1 MRNRNKRNGSSRWT
15 IGQRRFRIRCPGFC
29 LVLLFLWLGL
39 SARAQEPAPAEP
51 AEPGVRI
58 RQVTIEG
65 SEKVPVSTIINNVRS
80 RSGAVYDEKL
90 VGEDARRILLM
101 PQIRDVK
108 WKMVREGDQV
118 DLIFTVQETT
128 PIASVTFL
136 GNKKL
141 KEKNLRKKIDF
152 KAGDFLDSYLV
163 HQGAESLVKFYQE
176 KGYYYA
182 TVTVDEDQLQKEN
195 KVVYVIVE
203 GPRLR
208 IKKVKYQGN
217 DSLPA
222 RKLNSKI
229 KTKSYFP
236 IFIKGRLDDAQL
248 KQDEYALAG
257 YYHDKGFLDARV
269 FSTVEFNEE
278 KTRATVTFIVEEGP
292 RYRVSE
298 IRFQGNENFT
308 HDKLI
313 DEIKMEPG
321 DFYTKDNRTLTERSV
336 KNTYGRDGY
345 IYTHVNI
352 ETEYTEQEG
361 QAIAVVEIVENGKY
375 DLGRVVVQGNHQ
387 TQDKV
392 IRRDF
397 DHFGFLPGGIYNT
410 EAMDKGKKRLESR
423 GYFESITIQP
433 IGDEPTSRDALVEVK
448 EGRTGLILFGV
459 GVDTNS
465 GVLGQI
471 SVEQRNFDIG
481 KWPATLSELFGGDS
495 LIGAGQRMRLDFEPG
510 TEMTR
515 ARLRFHEPY
524 LLDQPYYLD
533 TSLFLF
539 RRWRESYLER
549 RLGGI
554 VSLGR
559 RFDNDWSAE
568 IGFRVEEV
576 RVTDLDT
583 DRVIVRDPNGVE
595 IDRYREVVAPKDVQ
609 DVEGSNFLT
618 SIKFGIGRD
627 TTDNLF
633 RPSEGYRFNISWEQY
648 GAMGGDFTF
657 GAASSGIT
665 GYHTIYEDITERK
678 TVLAGQIRGSQIV
691 GDAPV
696 FERYYAGGIGSL
708 RGFDYRGVSPRDGK
722 HRDPIG
728 SETLVLIGTELTHPL
743 YEEVLFGKVFC
754 DTGTVTEG
762 PYRVTVGFGFELVIP
777 QLFQMVPMNF
787 DFGFPIYFDDEDDKE
802 IFSFSFGV
810 TF

>member
-1 MRNRNKRNGSSRWT
+1 MRINNRWNGKPRWAIGPRRCWREHQGICLALFFVWFVLSSAVQ
-15 IGQRRFRIRCPGFC
+15 GQDTPQPAAPGT
-29 LVLLFLWLGL
+29 
-39 SARAQEPAPAEP
+39 
-51 AEPGVRI
+51 RI
-58 RQVTIEG
+58 RQVSIEG
-65 SEKVPVSTIINNVRS
+65 NDKVSVSTIMNNVRS
-80 RSGAVYDEKL
+80 RSGAVYEESL
-90 VGEDARRILLM
+90 AGEDARRILLM
-101 PQIRDVK
+101 PQIRDVQ
-108 WKMVREGDQV
+108 WKMVRQGDQV
-118 DLIFTVQETT
+118 DLIFTIRETT

-141 KEKNLRKKIDF
+141 KEKELVKKLDF
-152 KAGDFLDSYLV
+152 KSGDFLDYYLV
-163 HQGAESLVKFYQE
+163 HTGADSLAKFYHE

-182 TVTVDEDQLQKEN
+182 TVEINEELLQKEN
-195 KVVYVIVE
+195 QVVYVIVE

-208 IKKVKYQGN
+208 IKKVRFEGN
-217 DSLPA
+217 HSLPA
-222 RKLNSKI
+222 RKLKSKI

-236 IFIKGRLDDAQL
+236 IFVKGRLDDTQL
-248 KQDEYALAG
+248 KQDEYALAA

-269 FSTVEFNEE
+269 FSITDFNEE
-278 KTRATVTFIVEEGP
+278 KTRATVTFMIEEGAQ
-292 RYRVSE
+292 YRVAE
-298 IRFQGNENFT
+298 IRFEGNTNFS
-308 HDKLI
+308 HEKLI
-313 DEIKMEPG
+313 DEIKLEPG
-321 DFYTKDNRTLTERSV
+321 DVFTKDSRTLTERSV
-336 KNTYGRDGY
+336 KNTYGREGY
-345 IYTHVNI
+345 IYTNVNI
-352 ETEYTEQEG
+352 ETEYTDREG
-361 QAIAVVEIVENGKY
+361 EAIAVVGIRENGKF
-375 DLGRVVVQGNHQ
+375 DLGRVIIQGNHQ
-387 TQDKV
+387 SQDKV

-410 EAMDKGKKRLESR
+410 EARDKGKKRLESR
-423 GYFESITIQP
+423 GYFESIDIQP
-433 IGDEPTSRDALVEVK
+433 IGEEPTSRDALVEVK

-465 GVLGQI
+465 GVLGQFSI
-471 SVEQRNFDIG
+471 EQRNFDIG
-481 KWPATLSELFGGDS
+481 RWPATLSELFGGDAF
-495 LIGAGQRMRLDFEPG
+495 IGGGQRLRLDFEPG

-595 IDRYREVVAPKDVQ
+595 IDRYREVVAPQDVQ

-633 RPSEGYRFNISWEQY
+633 RPSEGYKFNISWEQY

-665 GYHTIYEDITERK
+665 AYHTIYEDITERK

-722 HRDPIG
+722 HHDPIG
-728 SETLVLIGTELTHPL
+728 SESLILIGTELTHPL
-743 YEEVLFGKVFC
+743 YEEILFGKLFC
-754 DTGTVTEG
+754 DTGTVSEG
-762 PYRVTVGFGFELVIP
+762 RYRVTVGFGLELVIP

-810 TF
+810 NF